1 MLHLNLEL
9 KQHEDSPFLL
19 LRNQEPKM
27 KIYRRKIKMTAT
39 PILHFPLI
47 FSVSYTVVL
56 FVLLFLIS
64 ISIFFFF
71 CIQVIALVI
80 HQMFLFVFQ
89 IILRRGVFMDYIF
102 STLIQTEDAVLDMAA
117 LQEKLS
123 SQAASQ
129 VLLVNIAMLV

>member
-1 MLHLNLEL
+1 M
-9 KQHEDSPFLL
+9 
-19 LRNQEPKM
+19 
-27 KIYRRKIKMTAT
+27 KMTAT
-39 PILHFPLI
+39 YSPFFPHI
-47 FSVSYTVVL
+47 FKCVIHSSII

-71 CIQVIALVI
+71 
-80 HQMFLFVFQ
+80 FLFVFNSTHSTSDSANVLVC
-89 IILRRGVFMDYIF
+89 IPNNLTLGVFMDYIF